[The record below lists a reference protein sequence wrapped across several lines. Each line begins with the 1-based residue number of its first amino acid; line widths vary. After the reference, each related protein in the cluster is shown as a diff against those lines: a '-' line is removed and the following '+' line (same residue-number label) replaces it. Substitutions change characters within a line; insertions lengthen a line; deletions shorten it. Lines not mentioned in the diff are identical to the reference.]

1 MAQIVTRPTTEV
13 THSNSITINVH
24 LSDMEQPII
33 DSHISRWE
41 FQNNNWVEVHEP
53 RKFQVTDLVYEYD
66 TFDDYGYF
74 PTKGVLHL
82 DLIKGN
88 FFLKNNRKAGTRDS
102 GVAVTDEHINQI
114 PDRIHNYAR
123 QLLKEQIQKQLTKV
137 LQVGV
142 VVEGRGV

>member
-1 MAQIVTRPTTEV
+1 MAQIVTRTTTEV
-13 THSNSITINVH
+13 AHSNSITINVH
-24 LSDMEQPII
+24 LADMEQPII

-66 TFDDYGYF
+66 TNDSWSYF

-82 DLIKGN
+82 ELIKGN

-102 GVAVTDEHINQI
+102 GVEVSDEHIKQI
-114 PDRIHNYAR
+114 PDKIHDYAR
-123 QLLKEQIQKQLTKV
+123 QLLKEHIQKQLTKV
-137 LQVGV
+137 LQTGV
-142 VVEGRGV
+142 VIEGRSN